1 MRRHVLTGAAKKTAQ
16 RTRTRDKERRLC
28 TRARSAEK
36 ERRCKR
42 EGQEQEGR
50 RRMVIGVVHYYYFHA
65 SVLSLYSVST
75 FFPTIFFPLY
85 PLSLKLFLSL
95 IEFKTIKGIF
105 RFL

>member
-1 MRRHVLTGAAKKTAQ
+1 MQLAEQERRARRTEGRARKEETGRRMVTLIVETHMLTGPAKKTAQ

-50 RRMVIGVVHYYYFHA
+50 RRMVIGVVH
-65 SVLSLYSVST
+65 
-75 FFPTIFFPLY
+75 
-85 PLSLKLFLSL
+85 
-95 IEFKTIKGIF
+95 
-105 RFL
+105 